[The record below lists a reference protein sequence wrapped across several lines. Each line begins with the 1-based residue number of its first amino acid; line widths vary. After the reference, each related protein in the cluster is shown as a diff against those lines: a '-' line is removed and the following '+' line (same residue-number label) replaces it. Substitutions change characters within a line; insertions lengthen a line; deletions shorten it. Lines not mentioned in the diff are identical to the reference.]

1 MKTNYL
7 NTIMRDI
14 TTFGGIVFF
23 GFVMLLA
30 VGFGEKRLLL
40 SLFFGLIFSLAI
52 TVVIRLFY
60 FKNRPSKQTYRNLI
74 EKIDASSFPSWHSAR
89 AVFLCLLF
97 VSYFNNNLLSVFLV
111 VFAALVLYSRV
122 YLRKHDW
129 IDVIGGIVLGVVTYL
144 VTFLF

>member
-1 MKTNYL
+1 
-7 NTIMRDI
+7 MRDI

-23 GFVMLLA
+23 GFVILLA
-30 VGFGEKRLLL
+30 IGFGEMRLLL

-60 FKNRPSKQTYRNLI
+60 FKNRPSKQTYHNLI

-97 VSYFNNNLLSVFLV
+97 VNYFNNDLLSVILV
-111 VFAALVLYSRV
+111 LFSAAVLYSRI

-129 IDVIGGIVLGVVTYL
+129 IDVMGGIVLGVGTYL
-144 VTFLF
+144 IILLF